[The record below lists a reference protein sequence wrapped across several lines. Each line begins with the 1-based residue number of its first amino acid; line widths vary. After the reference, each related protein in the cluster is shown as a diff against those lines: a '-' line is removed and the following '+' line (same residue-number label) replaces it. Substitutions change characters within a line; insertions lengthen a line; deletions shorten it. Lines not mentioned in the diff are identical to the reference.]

1 MAGRRLP
8 NAVGAIKTMTASTA
22 SLAAIRSRTARNAV
36 VDTAAVV
43 STGLLTLAA
52 AARTSRRSAW
62 TSAGRGATVRPTSA
76 QASAANTPAPPALLT
91 IATESPRGGGGG

>member
-43 STGLLTLAA
+43 STGLATLPAA
-52 AARTSRRSAW
+52 GKT
-62 TSAGRGATVRPTSA
+62 
-76 QASAANTPAPPALLT
+76 
-91 IATESPRGGGGG
+91 